1 LACLFYILG
10 GILTTLNISE
20 NELAKE
26 AVDIAYQIHTH
37 LGPGLLESVYEEAF
51 AYELTK
57 RGIFF
62 TRQEKVKIYYKEIV
76 LDKGFRADLILED
89 KLLIELKSCEKIE
102 SVFHK
107 VILTYMRLKN
117 IKLGLLINFNVNLIK
132 DGIYRKVNGLEK

>member
-1 LACLFYILG
+1 M
-10 GILTTLNISE
+10 SE

-57 RGIFF
+57 RGILF

-132 DGIYRKVNGLEK
+132 DGIYRKVNGLEE

>member
-1 LACLFYILG
+1 M
-10 GILTTLNISE
+10 SE

-26 AVDIAYQIHTH
+26 AVDIAFQIHRH

-51 AYELTK
+51 AYELIE
-57 RGIFF
+57 RGISF
-62 TRQEKVKIYYKEIV
+62 THQEQVKIYYKEIV

-132 DGIYRKVNGLEK
+132 DGIYRKVNGLEE

>member
-10 GILTTLNISE
+10 GILTTLNMSE

-57 RGIFF
+57 RGILF

-132 DGIYRKVNGLEK
+132 DGIYRKVNGLEE

>member
-1 LACLFYILG
+1 M
-10 GILTTLNISE
+10 SE

-51 AYELTK
+51 AYELTQ
-57 RGIFF
+57 RGILF

-117 IKLGLLINFNVNLIK
+117 IKLGLLINFNVNLIR
-132 DGIYRKVNGLEK
+132 DGIYRKVNGLEE

>member
-1 LACLFYILG
+1 M
-10 GILTTLNISE
+10 SE

-26 AVDIAYQIHTH
+26 AVEIAYQIHTH

-57 RGIFF
+57 RGILF

-132 DGIYRKVNGLEK
+132 DGIYRKVNGLEE

>member
-1 LACLFYILG
+1 M
-10 GILTTLNISE
+10 SE

-57 RGIFF
+57 RGILF

-132 DGIYRKVNGLEK
+132 DGIYRKANGLEE

>member
-1 LACLFYILG
+1 M
-10 GILTTLNISE
+10 SE
-20 NELAKE
+20 DKLAKE
-26 AVDIAYQIHTH
+26 AVDIAFQIHRH

-51 AYELTK
+51 AYELIE
-57 RGIFF
+57 RGISF
-62 TRQEKVKIYYKEIV
+62 THQEKVKIYYKEIV

-132 DGIYRKVNGLEK
+132 DGIYRKVNGLEE

>member
-1 LACLFYILG
+1 M
-10 GILTTLNISE
+10 SE

-26 AVDIAYQIHTH
+26 AVDIAFQIHRH

-51 AYELTK
+51 AYELIE
-57 RGIFF
+57 RGISF
-62 TRQEKVKIYYKEIV
+62 THQEKVKIYYKEIV

-132 DGIYRKVNGLEK
+132 DGIYRKVNGLEE

>member
-1 LACLFYILG
+1 M
-10 GILTTLNISE
+10 TE

-51 AYELTK
+51 AYELTT
-57 RGIFF
+57 RGISF
-62 TRQEKVKIYYKEIV
+62 TRQEKVKIYYKEVV

-89 KLLIELKSCEKIE
+89 KLLIELKSCETVDKG
-102 SVFHK
+102 FHK
-107 VILTYMRLKN
+107 VILTYMKLRN

-132 DGIYRKVNGLEK
+132 EGIFRKVNGLEE